1 MPAPSCLSTNSTVSR
16 VPLKTGLPAITSLR
30 SSTKSCH
37 LIFMGSLQLLCLLR
51 IALALIVLD
60 TNPLPPAVTLED
72 FLAED
77 DFAMP
82 VDERGEIA
90 RRLEVA
96 AVGVVVS
103 GPEQLLE
110 RVWKAL
116 VMPAGIVSEWPHFRL
131 EQGRIACDKL
141 VGLVAMAEPH
151 LVGT

>member
-1 MPAPSCLSTNSTVSR
+1 MLTTSAAYSIAARICSGFKVGYCASKSCWPMPAPSCLSTNSTVSR
-16 VPLKTGLPAITSLR
+16 VPLKTGLPAINSLR

-96 AVGVVVS
+96 AVGVVVRRS
-103 GPEQLLE
+103 EQLLE
-110 RVWKAL
+110 C
-116 VMPAGIVSEWPHFRL
+116 I
-131 EQGRIACDKL
+131 
-141 VGLVAMAEPH
+141 
-151 LVGT
+151 